1 MTQSERKQMTQKS
14 LTSFQKFF
22 NNSKT
27 ETIVPEPL
35 GPSSLQSSS
44 VEAYID
50 LEENELSD
58 EELLQTL
65 AKRAC
70 MPKTRVPHS
79 EQFQTARRA
88 QQLADNRL
96 QSKSFGSDGKKH
108 GKHGLPHDSEFK
120 STGLFVHTELE
131 RLRAMDRPRKNA
143 MPEEARVAHCCSL
156 LERLQVLVFA
166 FFF

>member
-65 AKRAC
+65 QEGHKEMA
-70 MPKTRVPHS
+70 
-79 EQFQTARRA
+79 A
-88 QQLADNRL
+88 QQGSGKAASTIAEQAARIRGLLDTEAKLRKELARL
-96 QSKSFGSDGKKH
+96 H
-108 GKHGLPHDSEFK
+108 
-120 STGLFVHTELE
+120 
-131 RLRAMDRPRKNA
+131 
-143 MPEEARVAHCCSL
+143 
-156 LERLQVLVFA
+156 
-166 FFF
+166 